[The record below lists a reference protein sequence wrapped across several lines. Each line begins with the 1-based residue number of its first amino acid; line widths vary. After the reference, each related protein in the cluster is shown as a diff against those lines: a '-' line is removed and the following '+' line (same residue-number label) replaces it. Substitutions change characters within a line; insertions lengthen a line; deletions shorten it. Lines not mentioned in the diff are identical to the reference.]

1 MKKSII
7 LGLALVSL
15 ASSAITPSFASNTKY
30 PASAFEPTVIYSDND
45 AIEQTSNAAEK
56 SEVDAKYPAAHFE
69 PTVVYIDKALAEQ
82 AEEDKFDA
90 KYPAAYF
97 TPKVIYP

>member
-1 MKKSII
+1 MKKTVI
-7 LGLALVSL
+7 LGLTLVGLAIGATNIVS
-15 ASSAITPSFASNTKY
+15 ASSEKY

-45 AIEQTSNAAEK
+45 AIEQASNAAEK